1 MFSMYL
7 SILKRE
13 LVFPTKVDFKD
24 KKEDFTQYNITKLIA
39 YFI

>member
-13 LVFPTKVDFKD
+13 LAFPTKVDFKD
-24 KKEDFTQYNITKLIA
+24 KRFNRVTYNKANSL
-39 YFI
+39 F

>member
-13 LVFPTKVDFKD
+13 LAFPTKVDFKD
-24 KKEDFTQYNITKLIA
+24 KKNRIKRETYNKSNSL
-39 YFI
+39 F